1 MFDFANLA
9 YWILLGIGVFLF
21 LLVIVSGGGDE
32 ELDLDLDGDA
42 DLDLDSDGDFGSL
55 QFLGWL
61 GFGKTPLILLLA
73 IDFSIWGLAG
83 WILNVIVGS
92 ITGSIPV
99 NFWGKGGIILIIS
112 FSFSLFLG
120 SLIARPLGKIFASFG
135 EDASSDR
142 LLGCV
147 GVVTS
152 KQIPYSGER
161 KVGQAD
167 VRDAARNLV
176 SVPVFL
182 PTWAKVIPGY
192 GEQILII
199 ERTNK
204 GYLVIAKNSSDEDDW
219 INNSYSS

>member
-1 MFDFANLA
+1 MFNLANLS
-9 YWILLGIGVFLF
+9 YWVLLGIGVLLF
-21 LLVIVSGGGDE
+21 LLVIVSGGGD
-32 ELDLDLDGDA
+32 D
-42 DLDLDSDGDFGSL
+42 DLDLDSDADLDVDGDGDFGSL

-61 GFGKTPLILLLA
+61 GFGKTPLVLLLA

-83 WILNVIVGS
+83 WILNVFVGS

-99 NFWGKGGIILIIS
+99 SFFGLGGIIFIVSL
-112 FSFSLFLG
+112 SFSLFLG

-142 LLGCV
+142 LIGCV
-147 GVVTS
+147 GIVTS
-152 KQIPYSGER
+152 KRIPYSNQR

-182 PTWAKVIPGY
+182 PAWAKVIPGY

-199 ERTNK
+199 EQTNK
-204 GYLVIAKNSSDEDDW
+204 GYLVIAKNSSDEEDW
-219 INNSYSS
+219 TNNSYSN

>member
-1 MFDFANLA
+1 MFDLANLS
-9 YWILLGIGVFLF
+9 YWILLGIGVLLF

-32 ELDLDLDGDA
+32 DLDLDGDA
-42 DLDLDSDGDFGSL
+42 DLDLDGDSDFSSL

-73 IDFSIWGLAG
+73 IDFSIWGLTG
-83 WILNVIVGS
+83 WIINVFVGS
-92 ITGSIPV
+92 ITGSIPAD
-99 NFWGKGGIILIIS
+99 FWGLGGIILIIS
-112 FSFSLFLG
+112 LSFSLFLG

-135 EDASSDR
+135 EDASGDR

-152 KQIPYSGER
+152 KQVPYSTER

-167 VRDAARNLV
+167 TRDAARNLV
-176 SVPVFL
+176 TIPVFL
-182 PTWAKVIPGY
+182 PSWAKVIPGY

-204 GYLVIAKNSSDEDDW
+204 GYLVIAKNSSDEEDW
-219 INNSYSS
+219 INNFYSN